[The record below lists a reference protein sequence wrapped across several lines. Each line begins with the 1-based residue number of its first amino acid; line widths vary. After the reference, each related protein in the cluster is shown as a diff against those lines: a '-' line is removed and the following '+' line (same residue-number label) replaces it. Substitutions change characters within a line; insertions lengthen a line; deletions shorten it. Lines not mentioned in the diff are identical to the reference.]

1 MLSFLWNLVLL
12 AIQHLLLHF
21 IMPSLKKT
29 VEKVMGPSPAQR
41 ARLLNTELQ
50 RIRDEGVMLRG
61 MLSQII
67 EERGARDAELLRYG
81 ARMRLAGMLSVAE
94 LEVLSRAEDRLR
106 RRGIIRGA
114 LLGPDVVAPS
124 IEDMTLD
131 DLSEGPHQN
140 VVLGPLRMQDD
151 ESSVGL
157 SRSCSRCFWLGFL
170 LVVLV
175 LAVTGLSALLGAL
188 TRPYIL

>member
-50 RIRDEGVMLRG
+50 CIRDEGVMLRG

-67 EERGARDAELLRYG
+67 EERGPET
-81 ARMRLAGMLSVAE
+81 LSCC
-94 LEVLSRAEDRLR
+94 
-106 RRGIIRGA
+106 G
-114 LLGPDVVAPS
+114 
-124 IEDMTLD
+124 
-131 DLSEGPHQN
+131 
-140 VVLGPLRMQDD
+140 
-151 ESSVGL
+151 
-157 SRSCSRCFWLGFL
+157 
-170 LVVLV
+170 
-175 LAVTGLSALLGAL
+175 TGQG
-188 TRPYIL
+188 